1 MLLQHLKVIF
11 LIGGMLVDHEDI
23 SVKFGDD
30 KSKVEL
36 TDDLHLFKHILTG
49 RMEVESFVAVKTTKR
64 HH

>member
-11 LIGGMLVDHEDI
+11 LIGGMLVDHED
-23 SVKFGDD
+23 VRVEFGDD
-30 KSKVEL
+30 ESQVEL

-49 RMEVESFVAVKTTKR
+49 RMEVKSVKTTHP